1 MPSPTNTHTFDIS
14 LHLSKILTKKVNE
27 SFASGEL
34 FSSVSPTT
42 QKLLSFWLDDDFCN
56 NREVNFHTGQ
66 KQAILNIIYLHE
78 VLQINS
84 IKDAYAKFDYEIL
97 QSFLESNID
106 NVLERKKIDK
116 KDYESETEIL
126 KLNLANKNYA
136 DFTDEIEIYDNFK
149 ANVITQNKYNFI
161 KYALKLATATGKTW
175 VMNAIIIWQYL
186 NKKAD
191 PQNNR
196 WTNNFLLIAPG
207 IIVYERLVESLRGKN
222 DGVAT
227 SDILQNK
234 KLFVPN
240 EFEHDIYTFLS
251 TSIFDKNN
259 IENIKDGCVIVVN
272 WHIFLDI
279 SKEDDNEDYQPKN
292 IKETIEQILPL
303 RPGKNKGNEL
313 NVLDKKARNF
323 IKSIGEKLRNGLML
337 INDEAHHIHE
347 NKIRGVKEEVQW
359 QKAIDSLQQ
368 QTKNLFQID
377 FTATPYLTS
386 GSGATRTKNYFP
398 HVIVDFGLV
407 NALNNGLVKMVAMDK
422 SSKFDEIGNLSFK
435 AEVDQNGEL
444 ALVEGQKTMIQLGLS
459 SLSDIAKQ
467 IKNSGHSKTPK
478 MMITCENIA
487 VIDKVKDYLSSVEK
501 LTEEEFFVIHSNTKN
516 QIPDKEYQEL
526 KSRLFGLN
534 NDNKTKVIVSAL
546 MLKEGFDTNDIC
558 VIVPLRATTSSILLE
573 QTIGRGLRLMFRNTP
588 TYYEA
593 QKIRIANYQN
603 TINKKA
609 IVSPLDILH
618 IVEHPAF
625 YDEYKK
631 LIEGGEVAEIVG
643 GSDGEPPEMIAIE
656 LKKDYEKYDISFPKI
671 TEKPPTTSSDIE
683 INIKDLKP
691 YHKSLEDVLKD
702 RNYSYVSMEMSSG
715 NIIGEGE
722 VNNNSDKI
730 NYQTGLIELV
740 DFVLTEKIGKKE
752 FPIMQHLKGNIANYL
767 DEYIRF
773 GLFNEKFNI
782 DDNFDV
788 LGIKNE
794 SIKKHIRDEFK
805 RVFNDKMSLLS
816 EQIDVENIK
825 FSSKSGFNTYKN
837 HCLKLTK
844 TIYTQTPY
852 PSYSGGFEKD
862 FLIFL
867 DKDNAVLKFI
877 KVLEF
882 KHTFA
887 TIQYINDK
895 NMMQNYYPDFVVETK
910 DNVYIVE
917 TKASKDLN
925 NYNVKAK
932 AKATNK
938 YVEKINKLSA
948 KDRGDKLWQYL
959 IISDN
964 KRKEIEDKSV
974 SFMQLVNKPNHF

>member
-27 SFASGEL
+27 SFASGKLLEN
-34 FSSVSPTT
+34 VSPTT
-42 QKLLSFWLDDDFCN
+42 QKLLSFWFDDDFCN

-106 NVLERKKIDK
+106 NALDRKKIDK
-116 KDYESETEIL
+116 KDYESETELL
-126 KLNLANKNYA
+126 KLNLANKNFA
-136 DFTDEIEIYDNFK
+136 DFADEIEIYDNFK
-149 ANVITQNKYNFI
+149 ANVITQNKHNFI

-186 NKKAD
+186 NKKVD

-222 DGVAT
+222 SDVAT

-240 EFEHDIYTFLS
+240 EFEGDISAFLS

-259 IENIKDGCVIVVN
+259 LENIKDGCVIVLN
-272 WHIFLDI
+272 WHIFLDT
-279 SKEDDNEDYQPKN
+279 STEDEYKDYQPKN

-303 RPGKNKGNEL
+303 KPGKNTGNNLE
-313 NVLDKKARNF
+313 VLDKKPRNF
-323 IKSIGEKLRNGLML
+323 VKSINEKLRNGLMV

-347 NKIRGVKEEVQW
+347 NKVRGVKVEVQW

-386 GSGATRTKNYFP
+386 GSGATRKKNYFP

-422 SSKFDEIGNLSFK
+422 SSKFDEIGNLSFN
-435 AEVDQNGEL
+435 AEPNQNGEL

-467 IKNSGHSKTPK
+467 IKDSGHNKTPK
-478 MMITCENIA
+478 MMITCENIK
-487 VIDKVKDYLSSVEK
+487 VIDLVEDYLSSVIG
-501 LTEEEFFVIHSNTKN
+501 LTKDEFFAIHSKKITDG
-516 QIPDKEYQEL
+516 DKEYQKL
-526 KSRLFGLN
+526 KSRLFNLN
-534 NDNKTKVIVSAL
+534 NDNKTKVVVSAL

-588 TYYEA
+588 NYFEA

-618 IVEHPAF
+618 IVEHPVF
-625 YDEYKK
+625 YGEYKK
-631 LIEGGEVAEIVG
+631 LIDGGEVAEIIG
-643 GSDGEPPEMIAIE
+643 GSDGDPPAMIAID
-656 LKKDYEKYDISFPKI
+656 LKNDYDKYDISFPKI
-671 TEKPPTTSSDIE
+671 TEKPPTTNSNIE
-683 INIKDLKP
+683 IDIKKLKP

-702 RNYSYVSMEMSSG
+702 RNYSYISMEMSSG
-715 NIIGEGE
+715 NIIGEGK

-730 NYQTGLIELV
+730 SYQEGLIKLV
-740 DFVLTEKIGKKE
+740 DFVLTEKVGDKK

-773 GLFNEKFNI
+773 GLFNENFNVS
-782 DDNFDV
+782 DNFDI

-794 SIKKHIRDEFK
+794 SIENHIQQEFK

-816 EQIDVENIK
+816 NQVGVENIK
-825 FSSKSGFNTYKN
+825 FSSKSGFNVYKEY
-837 HCLKLTK
+837 CLKLTK

-852 PSYSGGFEKD
+852 PSYGGGFEKD
-862 FLIFL
+862 FLTFL

-895 NMMQNYYPDFVVETK
+895 NMMANYYPDFIVETK
-910 DNVYIVE
+910 DKIYIVE
-917 TKASKDLN
+917 TKAYKDLE
-925 NYNVKAK
+925 NYNVKTK
-932 AKATNK
+932 EKTTNK
-938 YVEKINKLSA
+938 YVEKINKLDE
-948 KDRGDKLWQYL
+948 KDRGNKLWQYL
-959 IISDN
+959 IISDK
-964 KRKEIEDKSV
+964 KRKKIDCGNV
-974 SFMQLVNKPNHF
+974 SFKQLTE